1 MAEKNTINIRPT
13 VGYLKVLSRINYT
26 PWHAMAEFVD
36 NSIQSYVDNKSRLK
50 QLQSNY
56 KLKIEIFVSSSLI
69 EIKDN
74 AAGIDQK
81 NYERAFQ
88 AAMRPKKTEGL
99 SEFGMGM
106 KTAAGWFSKLWSVKS
121 KALGE
126 DFATQAKFDIEKIT
140 EEMKDNLVFETA
152 KMPKNTHYT
161 IITLKDL
168 NHKILGKASESVQNH
183 LASMYRSFIDKD
195 EIEIR
200 YNGRLLKYKSFEV
213 LKAPSYKDLDDE
225 IINPKKIT
233 WKKKFEFEFPFGRE
247 QKKYKV
253 TGFAGICDPGD
264 SKKAGFSV
272 FRRDRMLFG
281 SDDKAWKPLKLIRQE
296 GSSISRR
303 LFGELHFDDDME
315 VTHTKDNLN
324 WTLDEEQAFLTKLK
338 SVLDSDDMPLIRQA
352 DRFRKEIHTPEIRT
366 TYEKAGT
373 ASMVQLSKA
382 MSVLEEIKT
391 SKNIDIPKELPKPKS
406 KPTTIRSRNIN
417 FQGEIWTVDVILNN
431 DKDID
436 NEKWLDYSF
445 GEKGKNKQVEI
456 QILMNKGFSS
466 QYFGNDEKEIEGM
479 LSLLCYI
486 VLAEIIGKQRGFRD
500 THMVREYINAIIDS
514 VPPTIN

>member
-1 MAEKNTINIRPT
+1 MKNTINIRPT
-13 VGYLKVLSRINYT
+13 VGYLSVLSRINYT

-36 NSIQSYVDNKSRLK
+36 NSIQSYIDNKSRLK
-50 QLQSNY
+50 QLHSNY
-56 KLKIEIFVSSSLI
+56 KLKIEIYVSSSVI

-106 KTAAGWFSKLWSVKS
+106 KTAAGWFSNLWSVKS

-140 EEMKDNLVFETA
+140 EEMKDDLAFEMA

-183 LASMYRSFIDKD
+183 LGSMYRGFIDKD

-200 YNGRLLKYKSFEV
+200 YNGKLLKHKSFEI

-225 IINPKKIT
+225 IVNPKKIV
-233 WKKKFEFEFPFGRE
+233 WKKKFEFDFPLGCE
-247 QKKYKV
+247 HKNHKV
-253 TGFAGICDPGD
+253 SGFAAICDPGD

-281 SDDKAWKPLKLIRQE
+281 SDEKAWRPLKLIRQE

-324 WTLDEEQAFLTKLK
+324 WTMDEEQTFLTKLK

-352 DRFRKEIHTPEIRT
+352 DRFRKEIHTPEITR
-366 TYEKAGT
+366 
-373 ASMVQLSKA
+373 
-382 MSVLEEIKT
+382 
-391 SKNIDIPKELPKPKS
+391 PKS
-406 KPTTIRSRNIN
+406 KPTKIRSRNIN
-417 FQGEIWTVDVILNN
+417 FQGDTWTVDVILNN
-431 DKDID
+431 DKEIE
-436 NEKWLDYSF
+436 NKKWLDYSF
-445 GEKGKNKQVEI
+445 DKKGKNKQVEI

>member
-1 MAEKNTINIRPT
+1 MKNTINIRPT
-13 VGYLKVLSRINYT
+13 VGYLSVLSRINYT

-50 QLQSNY
+50 QLHSNY
-56 KLKIEIFVSSSLI
+56 KLKIEIYVSSSVI

-106 KTAAGWFSKLWSVKS
+106 KTAAGWFSNLWSVKS

-126 DFATQAKFDIEKIT
+126 DFATHAKFDIEKIT
-140 EEMKDNLVFETA
+140 EEMKDDLVFETA

-183 LASMYRSFIDKD
+183 LASMYRGFIDKD

-200 YNGRLLKYKSFEV
+200 YNGKLLKHKSFEI

-225 IINPKKIT
+225 ILNPKKIV
-233 WKKKFEFEFPFGRE
+233 WKKKFEFDFPLGCE
-247 QKKYKV
+247 HKDHKV
-253 TGFAGICDPGD
+253 SGFAAICDPGD

-281 SDDKAWKPLKLIRQE
+281 SDEKAWRPLKLIRQE

-324 WTLDEEQAFLTKLK
+324 WTMDEEQTFLTKLK

-391 SKNIDIPKELPKPKS
+391 SKIIDIPKELPRPKS
-406 KPTTIRSRNIN
+406 KPTKIRSRNIN
-417 FQGEIWTVDVILNN
+417 FQGDTWTVDVILNN
-431 DKDID
+431 DKEIE
-436 NEKWLDYSF
+436 NKKWLDYSF
-445 GEKGKNKQVEI
+445 DKKGKNKQVEI